1 MRTARQ
7 PSDQPSEEGPRPG
20 GGPSHTRPTTTDPRT
35 KVTEKTTSEP
45 SREDLDGIDPR
56 VYARRWKILGALCVS
71 LLTVMLANGS
81 LTLALPGMSAD
92 LGLTTLQQT
101 WVLDLYSLIF
111 AALLFTCGAVG
122 DRYGRKGVMQLG
134 LVIFTVVNIYAAAVA
149 DSGAELIAMRGLMGI
164 GAALVMPTTLSLIN
178 NVFPRRERARAIA
191 VWTGVAGGGAGLG
204 SVFSGV
210 LLEQFDWRSVFLVS
224 AVLSFASWLANQLLA
239 PESRDEKRTPIDW
252 WGGVLST
259 LGILGLVYAIIEG
272 PSEGWT
278 DQKILGGIALA
289 VVGLGLF
296 ILWQLRVRHPMLD
309 LKLFRN
315 PVFSISTVAC
325 TIAFFALIGSMF
337 ALAQLF
343 QLILGYG
350 ELKSALLTL
359 PMMVP
364 MMFLAPLVPTLVRT
378 WGPRWT
384 MTTGLGVM
392 SVGFLISSQW
402 DANVGYWSVLLPM
415 IVIALGMG
423 LMMPPA
429 TDLLMS
435 SVPRNRSGMGSAMND
450 TARELGG
457 TIGIGVLGSLLSSG
471 YAAGIAGAVVG
482 LPDKLKDVAESSL
495 AGALHGV
502 FPVLREN
509 AGEQAAG
516 HFLSGAQQAWMDGL
530 SNALLVAAGISVL
543 AALITAFGMPGKA
556 KLGRYTGPTAHGE
569 ASDDGS
575 APTGAESPGPADET
589 ANGADDAAP
598 EPAGSRH

>member
-1 MRTARQ
+1 M
-7 PSDQPSEEGPRPG
+7 
-20 GGPSHTRPTTTDPRT
+20 TDPRT
-35 KVTEKTTSEP
+35 PATERAARAAGSNRTTHHATEKKVKEKTAP
-45 SREDLDGIDPR
+45 DLDGIDPR

-92 LGLTTLQQT
+92 LGLDTLQQT
-101 WVLDLYSLIF
+101 WVLDLYSLVF

-122 DRYGRKGVMQLG
+122 DRYGRKGVMQAG
-134 LVIFTVVNIYAAAVA
+134 LAVFTLVNVYAAGVA

-178 NVFPRRERARAIA
+178 NVFPRGERARAIA
-191 VWTGVAGGGAGLG
+191 IWTGVAGGGAGLG

-224 AVLSFASWLANQLLA
+224 AVLSAASLLANQLLA
-239 PESRDEKRTPIDW
+239 PESKDEKRTPIDW
-252 WGGVLST
+252 WGGLFST
-259 LGILGLVYAIIEG
+259 IGILGLVYAIIEG

-278 DQKILGGIALA
+278 DEWILAAIGVA

-296 ILWQLRVRHPMLD
+296 VWWQLRVRHPMLD

-343 QLILGYG
+343 QLVLGYG

-364 MMFLAPLVPTLVRT
+364 MMLLAPLVPTLVRR

-392 SVGFLISSQW
+392 SVGFLLSTRW
-402 DANVGYWSVLLPM
+402 DAHVGYWSVLLPM
-415 IVIALGMG
+415 VVIALGMG

-450 TARELGG
+450 TSRELGG

-482 LPDKLKDVAESSL
+482 LPDRLKEVAESSL

-502 FPVLREN
+502 FPALRE
-509 AGEQAAG
+509 AAG
-516 HFLSGAQQAWMDGL
+516 PRAAERFLTEAQQAWMDGL
-530 SNALLVAAGISVL
+530 TTALLVAAGISVL
-543 AALITAFGMPGKA
+543 AALITAVGMPGKA
-556 KLGRYTGPTAHGE
+556 RIGRYTGPAAEPDSPAPE
-569 ASDDGS
+569 ASGS
-575 APTGAESPGPADET
+575 PEADAERV
-589 ANGADDAAP
+589 P
-598 EPAGSRH
+598 EPAGAGR